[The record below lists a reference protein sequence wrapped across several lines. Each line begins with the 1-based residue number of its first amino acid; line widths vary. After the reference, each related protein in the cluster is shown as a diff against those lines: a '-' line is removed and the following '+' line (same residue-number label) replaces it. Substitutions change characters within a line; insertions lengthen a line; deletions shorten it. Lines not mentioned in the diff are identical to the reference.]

1 MAPVRGIS
9 GQQLSKACFVNG
21 TPEQVRTT
29 GAGQAAEAKKI
40 TTVQITNTQD
50 TAKVDRQDLDFGY
63 GVLGVNITAG
73 TKETQEIAKAT
84 NDTLKSLNCDY
95 KVSSQ
100 QVARV
105 GSSWNNEITP
115 SLDTAMNN
123 ATAAHLTSVRK
134 GDITGQ
140 EFSKVFA

>member
-1 MAPVRGIS
+1 MTVRGIS
-9 GQQLSKACFVNG
+9 GQQFSKACFVNG

-29 GAGQAAEAKKI
+29 GAGQAAETKKI
-40 TTVQITNTQD
+40 TTVQMTNNTQD

-63 GVLGVNITAG
+63 GFMGVNITTGA
-73 TKETQEIAKAT
+73 KETQEIAKAA
-84 NDTLKSLNCDY
+84 NATLKSLNCDY

-100 QVARV
+100 QVLSV
-105 GSSWNNEITP
+105 GNSWNSTISP